1 MLTEHIRDIKQKY
14 ADAKAGKSGEELV
27 KAKHAFITEE
37 LPKWFGK
44 LELVVE
50 SETHSVGKKTS
61 LADIVI
67 QQFLHDY
74 FDDKET
80 VASIAAKYPKLHGI
94 ANTVA
99 AAAKGWLESRPVTA
113 I

>member
-14 ADAKAGKSGEELV
+14 ADAKAGKTGEEV
-27 KAKHAFITEE
+27 NKAKHAFITEE
-37 LPKWFGK
+37 LPKWLGK
-44 LELVVE
+44 LEHIME

-61 LADIVI
+61 LADIII
-67 QQFLHDY
+67 QQFLQDY
-74 FDDKET
+74 FDDKEA
-80 VASIAAKYPKLHGI
+80 VAAVVAKYPKLHGI

-99 AAAKGWLESRPVTA
+99 AAAKGWFESRPFTS